1 MKKAKGEILPNTP
14 FTIEQLFVNDER
26 KAVFKIADK
35 GYVLADSSVIFSD
48 VVQETQEKKQAMWL
62 KPGFKVYD
70 RPLINGAQEKNTPL
84 SPYTKVTV
92 LRTAKTLR
100 DEFVEIEGQ
109 GWVNKAFVTEKDN
122 RMEKVQDLLNSK
134 YNSSSYGIYVK
145 QLETGNTAGI
155 NPQKEM
161 YSASVTKLPYLYYVQ
176 EQLNKKAISP
186 STTYKYIPEVND
198 FKGGYEPEGSGSLSK
213 TPDGKEYSVQE
224 LVDKIAK
231 ESDNV
236 GHNILNYYVT
246 HQSDQ
251 DFQKTLDKIAK
262 KHWDVEK
269 REASAEMAG
278 NVMEAV
284 YQQNGPIIDALSS
297 TKYDDQRIARD
308 LPVKVA
314 HKIGDAYDF
323 RHDVAIVYTNSPYV
337 IAIFTDHSNYDTIS
351 NISKDIYEV
360 LK

>member
-1 MKKAKGEILPNTP
+1 M
-14 FTIEQLFVNDER
+14 
-26 KAVFKIADK
+26 
-35 GYVLADSSVIFSD
+35 
-48 VVQETQEKKQAMWL
+48 
-62 KPGFKVYD
+62 
-70 RPLINGAQEKNTPL
+70 
-84 SPYTKVTV
+84 
-92 LRTAKTLR
+92 
-100 DEFVEIEGQ
+100 
-109 GWVNKAFVTEKDN
+109 
-122 RMEKVQDLLNSK
+122 
-134 YNSSSYGIYVK
+134 
-145 QLETGNTAGI
+145 
-155 NPQKEM
+155 
-161 YSASVTKLPYLYYVQ
+161 
-176 EQLNKKAISP
+176 
-186 STTYKYIPEVND
+186 
-198 FKGGYEPEGSGSLSK
+198 
-213 TPDGKEYSVQE
+213 
-224 LVDKIAK
+224 
-231 ESDNV
+231 
-236 GHNILNYYVT
+236 
-246 HQSDQ
+246 
-251 DFQKTLDKIAK
+251 DKIAK